1 MAQALTGQLT
11 LDVSGFVGAIRQAID
26 QARQFAT
33 ETGKSLSNVSINVD
47 ANKIKEGFASA
58 EKGAKQAGQNI
69 GEAVSEGVEQSLVG
83 AKTAFSKIFNAN
95 QLRES
100 VLAATGALNDVVNVG
115 NQYEA
120 TLAAV
125 GAVTGQSGDALNK
138 LGDRGRDLAKQ
149 FGGSAS
155 DQLKSFQGVLSKLGP
170 QVADNADA
178 LTLMATNINTLSA
191 ASGDDAATSMNA
203 IVDTM
208 LQLGLVTGDAN
219 KDAAASTD
227 VMNALAASAKVGA
240 AEIPQVAQSMLQV
253 GVAAKGAGLDVSS
266 TTAAIQVLAVGG
278 KTGSEAGIALRN
290 VLGLLQKASGPA
302 EESLKKMGTSSKELG
317 ELLTTKGLDAAL
329 AKVKGGMDG
338 LGSAAERNATLMTIF
353 GTENSAAAGILLD
366 NVKTY
371 KDFKAGIEKAVGE
384 GAAGADG
391 AVAQANARLGTGEAI
406 MKRLKAQ
413 VEDVFISIQQTLGS
427 GVSAAIGAVNQLAPT
442 LTGLAG
448 IKSIIPDGA
457 FTAISSNI
465 SKLLLPA
472 IASIAP
478 ALVTTS
484 AAGTLSFAGLGAA
497 ATAAWAAITGPVGLI
512 IAGIAAVGV
521 AVYLAY
527 QNIAPFKKFIDDL
540 VASFLAFVNDA
551 GQKFQQLWK
560 DLAPLISEVGTLI
573 KTVAGI
579 IVDIWV
585 AAFQAVASAVGSVV
599 GWLKQFIGL
608 SNDTKSATQGAGE
621 SVSFLTRAFDFLR
634 TSIETVRA
642 VVAGVIGMFQSL
654 RNTISDVGN
663 ALASGNLVQ
672 AASKLAG
679 IGSDAGAG
687 FSNGF
692 NQKASEIS
700 LDKAI
705 QGVQGS
711 LAKVSEEYSKQLDD
725 VKKKQGVT
733 TEDQK
738 RVVNARLT
746 AEIQA
751 LQQIQSV
758 QGLTADQGIRLKKFA
773 TEQEAALRKKAN
785 DEIAALDS
793 AALAKSTQDRANA
806 IKDGYESLK
815 ISASDLRKNEG
826 NLLKKQVDD
835 EKKAIEQRLLNAAN
849 NKALTAKQAKEIEQI
864 LESIGKKDG
873 GGKKDEKKAEDDLA
887 KLKEENEKR
896 IAKLR
901 QSAID
906 DENQR
911 KVKSLEDANAA
922 ELRLV
927 DEQIGKRNEK
937 LSAELRAIETASEA
951 EIKAIQRRFAAE
963 ITAKDDAAARERDN
977 GNDNEADKLEAES
990 AKLRIKRDAEVG
1002 EARKKTEERVESERK
1017 RILENGTEFEREL
1030 LNKRLLINQQYEFDR
1045 ANLLEEIKRKK
1056 RSDEL
1061 KTELDAVRSQADL
1074 VKAKDAE
1081 SAVKRGE
1088 LKRQELE
1095 KQQELELLSI
1105 LGKTPQA
1112 EAQRNRIKQKYVDLL
1127 AQERIKS
1134 EFEAEEARISLI
1146 ENASERE
1153 LQLSLLG
1160 LQRKRDAEL
1169 ATVGNNSRARLD
1181 AELQYQEQRYQLE
1194 LEYLR
1199 RTNTAVSFSFNVRE
1213 NLLKAFND
1221 KSLDEAENKK
1231 QQDLD
1236 ALKKEEQD
1244 LLKSL
1249 QKREISYVEYLEK
1262 LEELKKKRIDIEKQG
1277 AATVDLAKAFDI
1289 ESGIAKM
1296 NESLKKFNPQA
1307 ALNRLR
1313 LGLVEAVK
1321 ATFTEQQKL
1330 LDGTANRLGASTNAI
1345 NANKLKAERLLADR
1359 MLAVQ
1364 EGRLEDV
1371 KRIDAEFNATRD
1383 VSAGLE
1389 KSRLETQGKL
1399 YEQLAVTAGAQFTQ
1413 LILQGENAG
1422 TALLKVALDQLQ
1434 SIVPLLVAQI
1444 FGQSFAQLGP
1454 VGGAVASGLAIA
1466 AFQGLIAVAKSALGF
1481 KTGVIDFDGTEGQG
1495 RGNKQTL
1502 TLPNMGSDPDKYLVR
1517 IAEHETIV
1525 PKDLTLR
1532 HKDLFQFMFQGG
1544 NPLDYYRPTIQREM
1558 RERLEREMHETVR
1571 YVVVNVQQ
1579 AGAQAQSYLAPMM
1592 QPLALSAQNFVA
1604 TMPSNSVLLPA
1615 ITHPALTKQPN
1626 TAHSLNS
1633 EKLERALD
1641 RTTERLERV
1650 ERALNFEPTDGKIRG
1665 ELSVRGNRVAA
1676 LVEQERRR
1684 RTY

>member
-11 LDVSGFVGAIRQAID
+11 LDISGFVGAIRQAID
-26 QARQFAT
+26 QARQFGV
-33 ETGKSLSNVSINVD
+33 ETGKSLSNISISIDGN
-47 ANKIKEGFASA
+47 AIKEGFASA
-58 EKGAKQAGQNI
+58 ERGAKKAGQDI
-69 GEAVSEGVEQSLVG
+69 GEAVSDGVEQSLGG
-83 AKTAFSKIFNAN
+83 AKTVFSKVFNAN

-100 VLAATGALNDVVNVG
+100 VLAATGALNDVINVG
-115 NQYEA
+115 NEYES

-125 GAVTGQSGDALNK
+125 GAVTGQSGEALNK

-155 DQLKSFQGVLSKLGP
+155 DQLKSFQGILSKLGP

-178 LTLMATNINTLSA
+178 LTLMATNVNLLSA

-290 VLGLLQKASGPA
+290 VLGLIQKASGPA
-302 EESLKKMGTSSKELG
+302 EASLKKMGTSSKELG

-391 AVAQANARLGTGEAI
+391 AVAQANARLGTADAI

-413 VEDVFISIQQTLGS
+413 VEDVFIGIQQTLGS

-448 IKSIIPDGA
+448 IKAIIPEGA
-457 FTAISSNI
+457 FDSIKNGVTGAIQNLGGLQGI
-465 SKLLLPA
+465 MGKLGGFA
-472 IASIAP
+472 Q
-478 ALVTTS
+478 S
-484 AAGTLSFAGLGAA
+484 AF
-497 ATAAWAAITGPVGLI
+497 AAITGPIGI
-512 IAGIAAVGV
+512 TIAAVAALV
-521 AVYLAY
+521 AAFIYAY
-527 QNIAPFKKFIDDL
+527 NNIEPFKKFIDDL

-560 DLAPLISEVGTLI
+560 DLAPLLSEIIALI
-573 KTVAGI
+573 KTVAG
-579 IVDIWV
+579 VVTDVFV
-585 AAFQAVASAVGSVV
+585 AAFQTVVGVVSAVV
-599 GWLKQFIGL
+599 GWIRQFVGAT
-608 SNDTKSATQGAGE
+608 NETKSATQNAGE

-634 TSIETVRA
+634 VSIETVRA
-642 VVAGVIGMFQSL
+642 VVSGIITMFQSF
-654 RNTISDVGN
+654 RNTVSEVGN
-663 ALASGNLVQ
+663 ALASGNFAQ
-672 AASKLAG
+672 AVAKLG
-679 IGSDAGAG
+679 NIGGNAGAA

-692 NQKASEIS
+692 NQKAAEIS

-705 QGVQGS
+705 QGVQDS
-711 LAKVSEEYSKQLDD
+711 LGKVSADYSKQLDE

-733 TEDQK
+733 ADEQK

-746 AEIQA
+746 AELQA

-758 QGLTADQGIRLKKFA
+758 EGLTVDQGIRLKKFA
-773 TEQEAALRKKAN
+773 TEQEAALRKKAA
-785 DEIAALDS
+785 DELAALDQ
-793 AALAKSTQDRANA
+793 AANAKSTQDRAAA

-815 ISASDLRKNEG
+815 ISANDLRKNESS
-826 NLLKKQVDD
+826 LLKKQVEE
-835 EKKAIEQRLLNAAN
+835 EKKAIEQRLLNAAT
-849 NKALTAKQAKEIEQI
+849 NKALTAKQAKEIEAI
-864 LESIGKKDG
+864 LDAIGKKDG
-873 GGKKDEKKAEDDLA
+873 DKKEKKDQDDLA

-911 KVKSLEDANAA
+911 KVQSLADANAA

-927 DEQIGKRNEK
+927 DEQISKRNEK
-937 LSAELRAIETASEA
+937 LAAELRAIQTASEA
-951 EIKAIQRRFAAE
+951 EIQAIQKKAAAE
-963 ITAKDDAAARERDN
+963 INAKDDAATRERDN
-977 GNDNEADKLEAES
+977 GNDSEADKLDAEA
-990 AKLRIKRDAEVG
+990 AKLRVKRDEEVA
-1002 EARKKTEERVESERK
+1002 EARKKTEERVESQRK
-1017 RILENGTEFEREL
+1017 KILENGTEFDREL
-1030 LNKRLLINQQYEFDR
+1030 LNKRLLINQQYELDR
-1045 ANLLEEIKRKK
+1045 ANLLDEIKRKK

-1074 VKAKDAE
+1074 VKAKDVE

-1105 LGKTPQA
+1105 IAKTPQA
-1112 EAQRNRIKQKYVDLL
+1112 EAQRNRIKQKYADLL
-1127 AQERIKS
+1127 RQEQLKT
-1134 EFEAEEARISLI
+1134 EFEAEEARIQLI

-1160 LQRKRDAEL
+1160 LKRKRDAEL
-1169 ATVGNNSRARLD
+1169 ATIGNNSRARLD
-1181 AELQYQEQRYQLE
+1181 AELQYQEQRFQLE
-1194 LEYLR
+1194 TDYLR
-1199 RTNTAVSFSFNVRE
+1199 RTNAAVSLSYNIRE
-1213 NLLKAFND
+1213 KLLSAFND
-1221 KSLDEAENKK
+1221 TTLQEAEKK
-1231 QQDLD
+1231 KDEDL
-1236 ALKKEEQD
+1236 ANLKKEEQD

-1249 QKREISYVEYLEK
+1249 NKREISYVEYLEK
-1262 LEELKKKRIDIEKQG
+1262 LEALKQRRVEIEKQG
-1277 AATVDLAKAFDI
+1277 AGATVDLSKAFNI
-1289 ESGIAKM
+1289 EAGIAKM

-1330 LDGTANRLGASTNAI
+1330 LDGTANRLGTTYSAI
-1345 NANKLKAERLLADR
+1345 NNARLRAEQLLTEKLRAE
-1359 MLAVQ
+1359 Q
-1364 EGRLEDV
+1364 EGRLEDA
-1371 KRIDAEFNATRD
+1371 KRIDAEYNAARD
-1383 VSAGLE
+1383 LSTSLE
-1389 KSRLETQGKL
+1389 KSRIETQSKL
-1399 YEQLAVTAGAQFTQ
+1399 YEQLVVTAGAQFTQ
-1413 LILQGENAG
+1413 LILQGEDAG

-1434 SIVPLLVAQI
+1434 AIVPLLVAQI

-1454 VGGAVASGLAIA
+1454 IGGAVASGLAIA

-1481 KTGVIDFDGTEGQG
+1481 KDGVVDFDGTQRG
-1495 RGNKQTL
+1495 RSTL
-1502 TLPNMGSDPDKYLVR
+1502 ALPNMGSDPDKYLIRV
-1517 IAEHETIV
+1517 ADHETIV
-1525 PKDLTLR
+1525 PKHLTLR
-1532 HKDLFQFMFQGG
+1532 HKDLLHFMFQGG
-1544 NPLDYYRPTIQREM
+1544 NPLDYYRPQIQQEIK
-1558 RERLEREMHETVR
+1558 ETVR

-1579 AGAQAQSYLAPMM
+1579 AGAQAQTMLAPVMK
-1592 QPLALSAQNFVA
+1592 PIALSAQNFVA
-1604 TMPSNSVLLPA
+1604 GMPNNSLILPPVGSA
-1615 ITHPALTKQPN
+1615 AMMRQSAPQTLN
-1626 TAHSLNS
+1626 TGG
-1633 EKLERALD
+1633 LERALE
-1641 RTTERLERV
+1641 RTTNRLERV
-1650 ERALNFEPTDGKIRG
+1650 ERALNFEPHGKVPKG
-1665 ELSVRGNRVAA
+1665 ELSVRGDRVVA
-1676 LVEQERRR
+1676 LVEREKKR

>member
-11 LDVSGFVGAIRQAID
+11 LDISGFTGAIRQAIE
-26 QARQFAT
+26 QARAFGV
-33 ETGKSLSNVSINVD
+33 ETGKSLSNISINID
-47 ANKIKEGFASA
+47 GNKIKEGFQGA
-58 EKGAKQAGQNI
+58 EKGARQAGQNI
-69 GEAVSEGVEQSLVG
+69 GEAVSDGVEQSLQG
-83 AKTAFSKIFNAN
+83 ARQAFSKVFNAN

-115 NQYEA
+115 NEYES

-329 AKVKGGMDG
+329 GKLKGGMDG

-371 KDFKAGIEKAVGE
+371 QQFKSGIEKAVGE

-391 AVAQANARLGTGEAI
+391 AVAQANARLGTADAI

-413 VEDVFISIQQTLGS
+413 VEDVFISIQQTFGS

-448 IKSIIPDGA
+448 IKSIIPEGA
-457 FTAISSNI
+457 FDGIKNGITSSI
-465 SKLLLPA
+465 QQFGGLQGVMGKLGGFA
-472 IASIAP
+472 Q
-478 ALVTTS
+478 
-484 AAGTLSFAGLGAA
+484 AAFG
-497 ATAAWAAITGPVGLI
+497 AITGPIGI
-512 IAGIAAVGV
+512 TIAAVAALV
-521 AVYLAY
+521 AAFVLAY
-527 QNIAPFKKFIDDL
+527 NNIEPFKKFIDEL

-560 DLAPLISEVGTLI
+560 ELSPLLLEIANLI
-573 KTVAGI
+573 KTIAGLVADVFI
-579 IVDIWV
+579 
-585 AAFQAVASAVGSVV
+585 AAFQGVGAAIGAVV
-599 GWLKQFIGL
+599 GWLKQFIGS
-608 SNDTKSATQGAGE
+608 SNEAKSATQGAGE

-634 TSIETVRA
+634 ASIETVRA
-642 VVAGVIGMFQSL
+642 VVAGVIGMFQAL
-654 RNTISDVGN
+654 RNTVKEVGD

-692 NQKASEIS
+692 NQKAASIS
-700 LDKAI
+700 LDKAVQNI
-705 QGVQGS
+705 QDG
-711 LAKVSEEYSKQLDD
+711 LAKISQEYGKQLDD
-725 VKKKQGVT
+725 VKKKQGAT
-733 TEDQK
+733 AEDQK
-738 RVVNARLT
+738 RVVNARLV
-746 AEIQA
+746 AELQA

-758 QGLTADQGIRLKKFA
+758 EGLTQDQQIRRKKFVLD
-773 TEQEAALRKKAN
+773 QEYALRKKAS
-785 DEIAALDS
+785 DEIEALDK
-793 AALAKSTQDRANA
+793 ATLAKGTQDRAAA
-806 IKDGYESLK
+806 IKDSYESLK

-864 LESIGKKDG
+864 LDSIGKKG
-873 GGKKDEKKAEDDLA
+873 EGKKDDKKAEDDLA

-896 IAKLR
+896 LAKLR
-901 QSAID
+901 QSVID

-937 LSAELRAIETASEA
+937 LAAELRAIETASVADLRAIEKRYQAELDANSAAYDSAVNDSREA
-951 EIKAIQRRFAAE
+951 DAKKLEVERNAIKLQQAAE
-963 ITAKDDAAARERDN
+963 LAAAR
-977 GNDNEADKLEAES
+977 
-990 AKLRIKRDAEVG
+990 IKS
-1002 EARKKTEERVESERK
+1002 EERVEDKRKQVLQNGSEFDK
-1017 RILENGTEFEREL
+1017 EL
-1030 LNKRLLINQQYEFDR
+1030 FKKRLLINQQYELDR
-1045 ANLLEEIKRKK
+1045 ATLLEEITRKK

-1061 KTELDAVRSQADL
+1061 KTELDAVRAQADL
-1074 VKAKDAE
+1074 VRAKDLE
-1081 SAVKRGE
+1081 SAIKRGE

-1105 LGKTPQA
+1105 IGKTPQA
-1112 EAQRNRIKQKYVDLL
+1112 EAQRNRIKQKYVEIF

-1134 EFEAEEARISLI
+1134 EFEAEEARIGLI
-1146 ENASERE
+1146 ENAAERE

-1160 LQRKRDAEL
+1160 LKRKRDAEL
-1169 ATVGNNSRARLD
+1169 ASIGNNSRARLD
-1181 AELQYQEQRYQLE
+1181 AELQYQEQRYQAE
-1194 LEYLR
+1194 IEYLR
-1199 RTNTAVSFSFNVRE
+1199 RTNAAVSLSFNIRE
-1213 NLLKAFND
+1213 NLLKAFTD
-1221 KSLDEAENKK
+1221 ASLQEAENKK
-1231 QQDLD
+1231 QQDLQ

-1262 LEELKKKRIDIEKQG
+1262 LEELKKRRVEIEKQG
-1277 AATVDLAKAFDI
+1277 AATVDLTKAFDI
-1289 ESGIAKM
+1289 EGGIKKM
-1296 NESLKKFNPQA
+1296 NESLSKFNPQA

-1313 LGLVEAVK
+1313 VGLVEAVK

-1330 LDGTANRLGASTNAI
+1330 LDGTANRLGTAYQAI
-1345 NANKLKAERLLADR
+1345 NNARLREERLLTEKLRAE
-1359 MLAVQ
+1359 Q
-1364 EGRLEDV
+1364 EQRFDDAKRL
-1371 KRIDAEFNATRD
+1371 DAEYNASRD
-1383 VSAGLE
+1383 TTAALE
-1389 KSRLETQGKL
+1389 KSRIDTQAKL
-1399 YEQLAVTAGAQFTQ
+1399 YEQLVVTAGAQFTQ
-1413 LILQGENAG
+1413 LILQGEDAG

-1434 SIVPLLVAQI
+1434 AIVPLLVAQI

-1454 VGGAVASGLAIA
+1454 VGGAIASGLAIA

-1481 KTGVIDFDGTEGQG
+1481 RTGVIDFDGTDGKG
-1495 RGNKQTL
+1495 RGNTRTL
-1502 TLPNMGSDPDKYLVR
+1502 MLPNMGNDPDKYLVR
-1517 IAEHETIV
+1517 IAEHETII
-1525 PKDLTLR
+1525 PKDLTLQ
-1532 HKDLFQFMFQGG
+1532 HKDLFKFMFQGG
-1544 NPLDYYRPTIQREM
+1544 NPLDYYRPTIQREV
-1558 RERLEREMHETVR
+1558 RERLERETRETVR
-1571 YVVVNVQQ
+1571 YVVVNVRE
-1579 AGAQAQSYLAPMM
+1579 AGAQAQSYLAPMI

-1604 TMPSNSVLLPA
+1604 AMPNNSFLLPPVV
-1615 ITHPALTKQPN
+1615 HPAVTKHSN
-1626 TAHSLNS
+1626 TAPNLNT
-1633 EKLERALD
+1633 EKLEHALD

-1650 ERALNFEPTDGKIRG
+1650 ERALNFEPHDGKIRG
-1665 ELSVRGNRVAA
+1665 ELSVRGDRVAA
-1676 LVEQERRR
+1676 LVEQQRRR

>member
-11 LDVSGFVGAIRQAID
+11 LDISGFVGAIRQAID
-26 QARQFAT
+26 QARQFGV
-33 ETGKSLSNVSINVD
+33 ETGKSLQNISISID
-47 ANKIKEGFASA
+47 GSAIKEGFAGA
-58 EKGAKQAGQNI
+58 QRGAKQAGENI
-69 GEAVSEGVEQSLVG
+69 GEAVSDGIEQSLGG

-115 NQYEA
+115 NEYES

-155 DQLKSFQGVLSKLGP
+155 DQLKSFQGILSKLGP

-178 LTLMATNINTLSA
+178 LTLMATNVNTLSA

-203 IVDTM
+203 LVDTM
-208 LQLGLVTGDAN
+208 LQLGLVTGDAT

-302 EESLKKMGTSSKELG
+302 EQSLKKMGTSSKELG

-391 AVAQANARLGTGEAI
+391 AVAQANARLGTSEAI

-413 VEDVFISIQQTLGS
+413 VEDVFISIQQRLGS
-427 GVSAAIGAVNQLAPT
+427 GFSAAIGAVNQLAPT

-448 IKSIIPDGA
+448 IKAIIPEGA
-457 FTAISSNI
+457 FDGIKNG
-465 SKLLLPA
+465 
-472 IASIAP
+472 
-478 ALVTTS
+478 LVT
-484 AAGTLSFAGLGAA
+484 AVKGFGGLQGVMGTLGGFAQSAF
-497 ATAAWAAITGPVGLI
+497 AAITGPIGI
-512 IAGIAAVGV
+512 TIAAVAALV
-521 AVYLAY
+521 AAFIYAY
-527 QNIAPFKKFIDDL
+527 NNIEPFKKFIDDL

-560 DLAPLISEVGTLI
+560 DLAPLLSEIIALI
-573 KTVAGI
+573 KTVAGVI
-579 IVDIWV
+579 TDVFV
-585 AAFQAVASAVGSVV
+585 AAFQAVVGVVSAVV
-599 GWLKQFIGL
+599 GWIRQFVGAT
-608 SNDTKSATQGAGE
+608 NETKSATQGAGE

-634 TSIETVRA
+634 ASIETVRA
-642 VVAGVIGMFQSL
+642 VVSGIITMFQSF
-654 RNTISDVGN
+654 RNTVSEVGN
-663 ALASGNLVQ
+663 ALASGNFAQ
-672 AASKLAG
+672 AVAKLG
-679 IGSDAGAG
+679 NIGGNAGAA

-692 NQKASEIS
+692 NQKAAEIS

-705 QGVQGS
+705 QGVQDS
-711 LAKVSEEYSKQLDD
+711 LGKVSAEYSKQLDE

-733 TEDQK
+733 NDDQK
-738 RVVNARLT
+738 RVINARLL
-746 AEIQA
+746 AEIDA
-751 LQQIQSV
+751 LQKIQSV
-758 QGLTADQGIRLKKFA
+758 EGLTVDQGIRLKKFA

-785 DEIAALDS
+785 DEIAALDQ
-793 AALAKSTQDRANA
+793 AANAKNTQDRAAA
-806 IKDGYESLK
+806 IKDGYESLR
-815 ISASDLRKNEG
+815 ISATDLRKNESS
-826 NLLKKQVDD
+826 LLKKQVDE

-849 NKALTAKQAKEIEQI
+849 NKALTAKQAKEIEAI
-864 LESIGKKDG
+864 LDAIGKKDG
-873 GGKKDEKKAEDDLA
+873 DKKEKKDEADLA

-927 DEQIGKRNEK
+927 DEQIAKHSTK
-937 LSAELRAIETASEA
+937 LAAELRGIEIASEA
-951 EIKAIQRRFAAE
+951 DIKAIQKRFAAE
-963 ITAKDDAAARERDN
+963 INAKDEAASRERDN
-977 GNDNEADKLEAES
+977 GNDSEADKLEAEA
-990 AKLRIKRDAEVG
+990 AKLRVQRDAEVG

-1030 LNKRLLINQQYEFDR
+1030 LNKRLLINQQYELDR

-1061 KTELDAVRSQADL
+1061 KTELDAVRSQVDL
-1074 VKAKDAE
+1074 VKAKDVE
-1081 SAVKRGE
+1081 SATKRGE

-1105 LGKTPQA
+1105 IAKTPQA
-1112 EAQRNRIKQKYVDLL
+1112 EAQRNRIKQKYTDLL
-1127 AQERIKS
+1127 RQEQLKT
-1134 EFEAEEARISLI
+1134 EFEAEEARIQLI

-1160 LQRKRDAEL
+1160 LKRKRDAEL
-1169 ATVGNNSRARLD
+1169 ATIGNNSRARLD
-1181 AELQYQEQRYQLE
+1181 GELQYQEQRFQIE
-1194 LEYLR
+1194 TEYLR
-1199 RTNTAVSFSFNVRE
+1199 RTNAAVSLSYNIREKLLAAFSDTGT
-1213 NLLKAFND
+1213 K
-1221 KSLDEAENKK
+1221 EAEQK
-1231 QQDLD
+1231 QQEDLNN
-1236 ALKKEEQD
+1236 LKKEEQD

-1249 QKREISYVEYLEK
+1249 NKREISYVEYLEK
-1262 LEELKKKRIDIEKQG
+1262 LEALKQKRVEIEKQG
-1277 AATVDLAKAFDI
+1277 AGATVDLSKAFNI
-1289 ESGIAKM
+1289 EAGIAKM
-1296 NESLKKFNPQA
+1296 NESLKKFNPAA

-1330 LDGTANRLGASTNAI
+1330 LDGTANRLGTTYAALNNAR
-1345 NANKLKAERLLADR
+1345 LKAERLLTEKLRAE
-1359 MLAVQ
+1359 Q
-1364 EGRLEDV
+1364 EGRLEDA
-1371 KRIDAEFNATRD
+1371 KRIEAEYNAARD
-1383 VSAGLE
+1383 LSTDLE
-1389 KSRLETQGKL
+1389 KTRLEAQGKL
-1399 YEQLAVTAGAQFTQ
+1399 YEQLVVTAGAQFTQ
-1413 LILQGENAG
+1413 LILQGEDAG

-1434 SIVPLLVAQI
+1434 AIVPLLVAQI

-1454 VGGAVASGLAIA
+1454 IGGAVASGLAIA

-1481 KTGVIDFDGTEGQG
+1481 KDGVVDFDGTQRG
-1495 RGNKQTL
+1495 RRTM
-1502 TLPNMGSDPDKYLVR
+1502 TLPNMGSDPDKYLIRV
-1517 IAEHETIV
+1517 ADHETIV
-1525 PKDLTLR
+1525 PKKLSLQ
-1532 HKDLFQFMFQGG
+1532 HKDLFQFMFAGG
-1544 NPLDYYRPTIQREM
+1544 NPLDYYRPQIQQEIK
-1558 RERLEREMHETVR
+1558 ETVR

-1579 AGAQAQSYLAPMM
+1579 AGAQAQTMLAPVMK
-1592 QPLALSAQNFVA
+1592 PIALSAQNFVA
-1604 TMPSNSVLLPA
+1604 EMPNNSLVLPPVGNA
-1615 ITHPALTKQPN
+1615 AMMKQQPQ
-1626 TAHSLNS
+1626 TLSTDA
-1633 EKLERALD
+1633 LERALD
-1641 RTTERLERV
+1641 RTTNRLERV
-1650 ERALNFEPTDGKIRG
+1650 ERALNFEPHSNKPLQG
-1665 ELSVRGNRVAA
+1665 EMSVRGDRVAV
-1676 LVEQERRR
+1676 LIEKERKR